1 MKYLFFIIS
10 LLASSPIFGQQN
22 IILIIADDLG
32 VDYLSAYKKDADTA
46 TTPYI
51 SQMAKNGVVFT
62 NFQATP
68 ICSPTRAGIFTGRY
82 SFRTGIGDVITS
94 NTSNQLDTA
103 EISIANLL
111 KNFAPVKYYTANV
124 GKWHLHAN
132 TPPKRQYPNKMGYDF
147 YCGNFNGAISNY
159 YYYPIIRNGIT
170 DTAKTYA
177 TTQTVNDAI
186 DWIDTFSQNKPFFL
200 WLAFNAPHTPYHLP
214 PASLCDT
221 AGLSGTAQHIAA
233 NPKKYFKAAI
243 QAMDTEIGRLLQYLQ
258 TTGKLDSTTI
268 IFIGD
273 NGNDKQ
279 VAKISNTSK
288 SKGTLFDYGIHV
300 PLIVSGAAVTNPNR
314 IDSSLINH
322 VDIFATIAELA
333 DFTAWKNYIPI
344 DTVVDS
350 RSFLPIIK
358 NQTANNRSW
367 LFSEQFTDTMR
378 TTDGKTIRNID
389 YQLIRFENGAEEM
402 YQLKNDP
409 EENDNILAHTSLSIM
424 ETANYQFLCDS
435 MNQLLQLPLCTAL
448 AINEIAAPTIYIKEN
463 PVKALLT
470 LISDS
475 PIKENSIYDLFGK
488 KVMSSAAN
496 TINTTALAAG
506 IYVLAAKK
514 FDNKEIYFKFIKE

>member
-1 MKYLFFIIS
+1 
-10 LLASSPIFGQQN
+10 
-22 IILIIADDLG
+22 
-32 VDYLSAYKKDADTA
+32 
-46 TTPYI
+46 
-51 SQMAKNGVVFT
+51 
-62 NFQATP
+62 
-68 ICSPTRAGIFTGRY
+68 
-82 SFRTGIGDVITS
+82 
-94 NTSNQLDTA
+94 
-103 EISIANLL
+103 
-111 KNFAPVKYYTANV
+111 
-124 GKWHLHAN
+124 
-132 TPPKRQYPNKMGYDF
+132 
-147 YCGNFNGAISNY
+147 
-159 YYYPIIRNGIT
+159 
-170 DTAKTYA
+170 
-177 TTQTVNDAI
+177 
-186 DWIDTFSQNKPFFL
+186 
-200 WLAFNAPHTPYHLP
+200 
-214 PASLCDT
+214 
-221 AGLSGTAQHIAA
+221 
-233 NPKKYFKAAI
+233 
-243 QAMDTEIGRLLQYLQ
+243 MDTEIGRLLQYLQ
-258 TTGKLDSTTI
+258 TIGKLDSTTI

-288 SKGTLFDYGIHV
+288 SKGTLYDYGIHV

-378 TTDGKTIRNID
+378 TTDGKTIRNAD

-409 EENDNILAHTSLSIM
+409 EENDNILAHTSLSVM

-435 MNQLLQLPLCTAL
+435 MNQLLQLPLCSAL

-488 KVMSSAAN
+488 KVMSSATN
-496 TINTTALAAG
+496 NINTTALAAG
-506 IYVLAAKK
+506 IYVLVVKK